1 MAVFGLLRVAT
12 FGFAIVR
19 LVPFTSILLFLVVP
33 VVAIVTLSFV
43 SRFQRKDREDVAKDL
58 VLRARNCLQSPAPAD
73 VAAGL
78 SLLSTAV
85 DRAPWLARS
94 LQELRARALMRLQRY
109 EDVVVVLGEYLPGR
123 SPLPD

>member
-58 VLRARNCLQSPAPAD
+58 VLRARNCLHSPAPAD

-109 EDVVVVLGEYLPGR
+109 EDVVVVLGEYIPGR